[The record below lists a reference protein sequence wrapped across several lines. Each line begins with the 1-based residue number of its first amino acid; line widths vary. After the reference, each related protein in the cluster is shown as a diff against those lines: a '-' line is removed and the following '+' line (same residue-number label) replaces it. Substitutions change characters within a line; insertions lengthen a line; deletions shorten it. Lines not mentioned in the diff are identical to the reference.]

1 MNNDLIIKKSQNNL
15 EKIEVNIVKTINALS
30 SQGYLVDRTKLLKL
44 SVIQMIKHCYE
55 NITLLTDREV
65 NNLSNV
71 VINI

>member
-1 MNNDLIIKKSQNNL
+1 MNNDLIINKSQSNL

-30 SQGYLVDRTKLLKL
+30 SQGYLVNTSKVLKL
-44 SVIQMIKHCYE
+44 SVIQMVKHCYK
-55 NITLLTDREV
+55 NITLLTDDEV

>member
-1 MNNDLIIKKSQNNL
+1 MNNDLSIKKSQSNL

-30 SQGYLVDRTKLLKL
+30 SQGYLVNTSKVLKL
-44 SVIQMIKHCYE
+44 SVIQMVKHCYK
-55 NITLLTDREV
+55 NITLLTDNEV

>member
-1 MNNDLIIKKSQNNL
+1 MNNDLIIKKSQSNL
-15 EKIEVNIVKTINALS
+15 GKIEVNIVKTIDALS
-30 SQGYLVDRTKLLKL
+30 SQGYLVNISKVLKL

-55 NITLLTDREV
+55 NITLLTDNEV

>member
-30 SQGYLVDRTKLLKL
+30 SQGYLVNTSKVLKL
-44 SVIQMIKHCYE
+44 SIIQMVKHCYK
-55 NITLLTDREV
+55 NITLLTDDEV

>member
-1 MNNDLIIKKSQNNL
+1 MNNDLIIKKSQSNL

-30 SQGYLVDRTKLLKL
+30 SQGYLVNTSKVLKL
-44 SVIQMIKHCYE
+44 SVIQMVKHCYK
-55 NITLLTDREV
+55 NITLLTDSEV

>member
-15 EKIEVNIVKTINALS
+15 EKIEVNIVKTIDALS
-30 SQGYLVDRTKLLKL
+30 SQGYLVNTSKILKL
-44 SVIQMIKHCYE
+44 SVIQMVKHCYK
-55 NITLLTDREV
+55 NITLLTDSEV